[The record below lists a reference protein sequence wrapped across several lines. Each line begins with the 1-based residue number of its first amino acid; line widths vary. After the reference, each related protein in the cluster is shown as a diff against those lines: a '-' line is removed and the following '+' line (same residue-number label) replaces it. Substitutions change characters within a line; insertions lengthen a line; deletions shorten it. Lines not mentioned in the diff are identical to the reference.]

1 MELLLHNQ
9 TIIDMAKATLKKD
22 TSTKA
27 KAATPNKPVVK
38 KAAAPSVDKIEKACS
53 AALDKLRSLNLD
65 PQLQSDIE
73 WCLGSYR
80 SDNNPIGLYE
90 MAQRALE
97 VFKGELARKT
107 KGVTAKMVSD
117 LEKAIAKS

>member
-9 TIIDMAKATLKKD
+9 TMIDMAKATLKKD
-22 TSTKA
+22 TSTKT
-27 KAATPNKPVVK
+27 KAATASKPSGK
-38 KAAAPSVDKIEKACS
+38 KATAPSVDKIEKACN

-117 LEKAIAKS
+117 LEKAIARS